1 MEPGHQERDINKQ
14 WGSCWTWKYVTWTAV
29 LLVKRTLLSWSFVD
43 IFQFPE
49 DKLEKRPK
57 PEGPKDSFYSK

>member
-1 MEPGHQERDINKQ
+1 MLDLEICDMDGGI
-14 WGSCWTWKYVTWTAV
+14 
-29 LLVKRTLLSWSFVD
+29 LVKRTLLSWSFVD

-57 PEGPKDSFYSK
+57 PEGPNDSFCSK

>member
-1 MEPGHQERDINKQ
+1 MFDPGIGDMD
-14 WGSCWTWKYVTWTAV
+14 GSITC
-29 LLVKRTLLSWSFVD
+29 KRTFLSQSFVD

-57 PEGPKDSFYSK
+57 PEGPNDSFSSK